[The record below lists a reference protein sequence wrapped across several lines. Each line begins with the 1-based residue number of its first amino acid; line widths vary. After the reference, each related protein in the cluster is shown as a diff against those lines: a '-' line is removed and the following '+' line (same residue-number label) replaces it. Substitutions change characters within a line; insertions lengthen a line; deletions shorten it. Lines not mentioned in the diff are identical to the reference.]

1 MASAGVYAL
10 TVSTPAPPPL
20 PTPSERELKLTT
32 SFSWVI
38 GIPYLV
44 VHIGLLLGVLQ
55 SALTKAILA
64 LEKPSLEEKTNVLI
78 ALNKVSRPLSS
89 RMASVT

>member
-1 MASAGVYAL
+1 M
-10 TVSTPAPPPL
+10 
-20 PTPSERELKLTT
+20 
-32 SFSWVI
+32 
-38 GIPYLV
+38 
-44 VHIGLLLGVLQ
+44 HIGLLLGVLQ